1 MKDQLVSFN
10 VAVLAK
16 EKGFNITQFL
26 YYTPSGN
33 LKETTAWIEDED
45 DIERP
50 ITLST
55 ILMFTDARHISAP
68 TQSLLQKWLRERH
81 GIQTEIS
88 MGVKYINDKLTNLY
102 SYSIFSCSPQLKI
115 NWKFSYKKPITYEEA
130 LEAGLL
136 EALKQIK

>member
-68 TQSLLQKWLRERH
+68 TQSLLQKWLREKYH
-81 GIQTEIS
+81 FNLWIEPHIDIKGNLMGWHCKLGI
-88 MGVKYINDKLTNLY
+88 NLHKH
-102 SYSIFSCSPQLKI
+102 SFICTLG
-115 NWKFSYKKPITYEEA
+115 NTYELA

>member
-1 MKDQLVSFN
+1 MQEQLVSFET
-10 VAVLAK
+10 ALLAK
-16 EKGFNITQFL
+16 EKGFIQTETFYGISSSLIYDVNKKAKPSYQKTQ
-26 YYTPSGN
+26 
-33 LKETTAWIEDED
+33 EDEVD
-45 DIERP
+45 
-50 ITLST
+50 
-55 ILMFTDARHISAP
+55 AP